1 MQPKRNLRR
10 RANLTAVIAAVA
22 AVAMAGAVRAD
33 VIFTIG
39 NHPQDG
45 ETNILFKSSET
56 GTTINGFV
64 GQSNVDVH
72 FSNNGSGEVLFQNAQ
87 GQADIQNF
95 ADPGKA
101 LLTQLD
107 ITVPGYTFG
116 DFIMN
121 PLNGI
126 GSAHVTATDNFNHTF
141 DYDLGNGQNYLT
153 ITTAAGESI
162 AELKIVVTCLAG
174 DAACA
179 ASGPGFIEFKQPR
192 ISEVCAVSSGACVPG
207 TVPEPASLAL
217 LGSALAGFGIF
228 LRRRRST

>member
-1 MQPKRNLRR
+1 MMRK
-10 RANLTAVIAAVA
+10 ANLTAIATITAIV
-22 AVAMAGAVRAD
+22 AVAMAGAVQAN
-33 VIFTIG
+33 VIFTLG
-39 NHPQDG
+39 NNPQSG
-45 ETNILFKSSET
+45 ETNILFKAPEK

-64 GQSNVDVH
+64 GQSNVDVN

-87 GQADIQNF
+87 GQADIQN
-95 ADPGKA
+95 AANPGKA

-121 PLNGI
+121 PLNGDGNANI
-126 GSAHVTATDNFNHTF
+126 TVTDNFSHTF
-141 DYDLGNGQNYLT
+141 NYDLGNGQNYLT

-162 AELKIVVTCLAG
+162 AEIKIVVTCLAG
-174 DAACA
+174 DAACI

-192 ISEVCAVSSGACVPG
+192 VSEVCLVAGGGCIPE

-217 LGSALAGFGIF
+217 LGSALADLGIF
-228 LRRRRST
+228 LRRRRSTY